1 MTELTKEQQQKSLEW
16 DADVVMEQIQMQE
29 SSHRRMSALV
39 EYQLQYPD
47 MTIREFFQMAKQ
59 ELDDQDEELDDDD
72 EDIDLSLEE
81 NAEWDNP
88 EVMEVSQ

>member
-1 MTELTKEQQQKSLEW
+1 MTKLTKEQQQKSLEW

-47 MTIREFFQMAKQ
+47 MTIREFFAMASKD
-59 ELDDQDEELDDDD
+59 EDEEE
-72 EDIDLSLEE
+72 ED
-81 NAEWDNP
+81 
-88 EVMEVSQ
+88 